1 MITYYNTMG
10 RVSLT
15 NDYFAEL
22 VSEIAKNCYGVAGMA
37 PGSRSDSLKSLI
49 LGKDFRDK
57 GVKVYPQDG
66 KLVIDLHIQVG
77 YGLNISSIA
86 QSISH
91 RVRNEVE
98 TCTGLKVARVNVH
111 VDGMIGD

>member
-1 MITYYNTMG
+1 MITYTNTKG

-15 NDYFAEL
+15 NEYFAEL
-22 VSEIAKNCYGVAGMA
+22 VSEIAKECYGVAGMA
-37 PGSRSDSLKSLI
+37 PRNTTDDLKSLI
-49 LGKDFRDK
+49 LGKDFREM
-57 GVKVYPQDG
+57 GVKVHPEDG
-66 KLVIDLHIQVG
+66 KLVIDLHILVG
-77 YGLNISSIA
+77 YGLNIATIA

-98 TCTGLKVARVNVH
+98 TATGLKVAQVNVH

>member
-1 MITYYNTMG
+1 MIRIENHLGTIEI
-10 RVSLT
+10 SQE
-15 NDYFAEL
+15 YFAYL
-22 VSEIAKNCYGVAGMA
+22 IGNAASSCYGVAGMA

-49 LGKDFRDK
+49 LGKDFREK

-98 TCTGLKVARVNVH
+98 TGTGLKVARVNVH

>member
-1 MITYYNTMG
+1 MITYNNTLG

-22 VSEIAKNCYGVAGMA
+22 VSEIAKECYGVAGMA
-37 PGSRSDSLKSLI
+37 PRGTTDSLKSLI
-49 LGKDFRDK
+49 LGKDFREK
-57 GVKVYPQDG
+57 GVKVYPKDG
-66 KLVIDLHIQVG
+66 RLVIDLHIQVG
-77 YGLNISSIA
+77 YGLNISTIT

-98 TCTGLKVARVNVH
+98 TSTGLKVARINVH
-111 VDGMIGD
+111 VDGIIGD

>member
-1 MITYYNTMG
+1 MIMYYNTMG

-49 LGKDFRDK
+49 LGKDFREK
-57 GVKVYPQDG
+57 GVKV
-66 KLVIDLHIQVG
+66 
-77 YGLNISSIA
+77 
-86 QSISH
+86 H

>member
-37 PGSRSDSLKSLI
+37 PGSR
-49 LGKDFRDK
+49 
-57 GVKVYPQDG
+57 
-66 KLVIDLHIQVG
+66 
-77 YGLNISSIA
+77 
-86 QSISH
+86 
-91 RVRNEVE
+91 
-98 TCTGLKVARVNVH
+98 
-111 VDGMIGD
+111 